1 MDEKQTLVAKLRQ
14 NYRFDALS
22 EKEAKANP
30 FEQFDTWFEE
40 ALVSEIREP
49 NAMTIATVSSD
60 GHPSAR
66 IVLLKGY
73 SEEGFIFYTNYE
85 SRKGKE
91 LAKNP
96 YIAILFFWDI
106 LERQIRIEGKIEY
119 LPAEVSDNYFNK
131 RPKSSR
137 IGALASPQSQV
148 IADRNII
155 EENMQEL
162 SKKYENTEFVP
173 RPKHWGGYIVVPST
187 IEFWQ
192 GRQSRLHDRLQYRL
206 LEGGDWQ
213 VERLAP

>member
-1 MDEKQTLVAKLRQ
+1 MDEKQILVSKLRQ
-14 NYRFDALS
+14 NYRFNTLS
-22 EKEAKANP
+22 EKEAKTNP
-30 FEQFDTWFEE
+30 FEQFNTWFEE
-40 ALVSEIREP
+40 ALDSEIREP

-106 LERQIRIEGKIEY
+106 LERQIRIEGKIER
-119 LPAEVSDNYFNK
+119 LSTEVSDNYFNK

-162 SKKYENTEFVP
+162 SKKYEDTEFIP
-173 RPKHWGGYIVVPST
+173 RPGHWGGYIVVPSM

-192 GRQSRLHDRLQYRL
+192 GRQSRLHDRLQYSL
-206 LEGGDWQ
+206 LEDGSWKM
-213 VERLAP
+213 ERLAP